1 MFRMIL
7 YRLFPPL
14 RKHLLLQKE
23 KRKSPSFVFHSSHV
37 ILLSS
42 LLSYFILSLFDHS
55 LIRPSF
61 PLIRPPP
68 PRSSFIPLIRPSF
81 PTFVLHSLHSS
92 FIPYIH
98 SSFIPYIRPP
108 PPTFVLHSLHSSFIP
123 YIRPSFLSFYYY
135 ILISIYLIIFFHSNI
150 SLFCLS
156 SSWFMYMCGLV
167 CCISKT
173 LISNNLFIF

>member
-1 MFRMIL
+1 MFLDIESWMFRMIL

-42 LLSYFILSLFDHS
+42 LLSYFILSLFQHS

-123 YIRPSFLSFYYY
+123 LILLLYPHFHLLNHFFPFQHFSLLSFFFMVHVYVWNCLLY
-135 ILISIYLIIFFHSNI
+135 IKNTNI
-150 SLFCLS
+150 
-156 SSWFMYMCGLV
+156 
-167 CCISKT
+167 
-173 LISNNLFIF
+173 